1 MNMGQHEI
9 SAQTAS
15 TFSAYYSMPRQQ
27 VFDTWIMYLEG
38 ILKEVYSVEGAE
50 QILLEALNYLALT
63 IYFGEPTSA
72 PLGQFARFGNDAPSP
87 L

>member
-9 SAQTAS
+9 GAQTAS

-63 IYFGEPTSA
+63 IYFGEPASA
-72 PLGQFARFGNDAPSP
+72 PLGQFTRFGSDAPSP